1 MPGQVQLTTPGPL
14 TSAAPVDD
22 TAHFRRARRAVS
34 LNLTPQGRQR
44 GVLLL
49 YIRRANRREGR
60 AQSSGWSGW
69 WFAQHTQSRLEI
81 REAIP
86 ASFDQ
91 IPKHPAS
98 KAQSNLYSSDW
109 FLWNL

>member
-34 LNLTPQGRQR
+34 LSLIPQGRQR

-49 YIRRANRREGR
+49 YIRRTNKR
-60 AQSSGWSGW
+60 GWSGW